1 MVNYYAEYIDSV
13 ITAVDTKNIECE
25 VSQSVSI
32 DELEEPE
39 LKQIIDEIDALEKLE
54 ELTDIQYIDK
64 EQILNNEI
72 IVKDSVEFIDS
83 MYDFDNIEYLDNEED
98 EIIEE
103 IIVPKQFDVDLSQY
117 EEQIQGIMQ
126 FNEALEEKA
135 NEYAEEYIEINQNQD
150 KEVNEETNIEE
161 MSSEADFFNTDTHI
175 EEMSSEADFFNTDT
189 HIEESSS
196 EEDFFNTD
204 THIEESSSE
213 EDFFNIETDTL
224 DEVIDF
230 KPRIKQDT
238 EMNLNEELDLF
249 SEENADENSD
259 YAQEKDPFDFEETA
273 FSVEENK
280 LEELEQNKVDE
291 FKDVLSDAVKE
302 TFGITEETNTKPIK
316 FDSPNVS
323 KFDEYVYNAIINF
336 HNKLF
341 RIPKSF
347 KNIFAVA

>member
-13 ITAVDTKNIECE
+13 ITAVDTKNIDCE

-135 NEYAEEYIEINQNQD
+135 NEYEEEYTEINQNQENEVND
-150 KEVNEETNIEE
+150 KENIETNEETDIEE
-161 MSSEADFFNTDTHI
+161 MG
-175 EEMSSEADFFNTDT
+175 
-189 HIEESSS
+189 S
-196 EEDFFNTD
+196 EEDSLFNTD

-213 EDFFNIETDTL
+213 EDFFNIETDNL

-249 SEENADENSD
+249 SEENTDENSD

-273 FSVEENK
+273 FSVEENQI
-280 LEELEQNKVDE
+280 EELEQSKVDE
-291 FKDVLSDAVKE
+291 FKDILTDAVKE
-302 TFGITEETNTKPIK
+302 TLGITEETYTKSIK

-323 KFDEYVYNAIINF
+323 KFDEYVYNTIINF

>member
-13 ITAVDTKNIECE
+13 ITAVDTKNIDCE

-135 NEYAEEYIEINQNQD
+135 NEYEEEYTEINQNQENEVND
-150 KEVNEETNIEE
+150 KENIETNEETDIEE
-161 MSSEADFFNTDTHI
+161 MG
-175 EEMSSEADFFNTDT
+175 
-189 HIEESSS
+189 S
-196 EEDFFNTD
+196 EEDSLFNTD

-213 EDFFNIETDTL
+213 EDFFNIETDNL

-249 SEENADENSD
+249 SEENTDENSD

-280 LEELEQNKVDE
+280 LEELEQSKVDE

>member
-25 VSQSVSI
+25 VSQTLNI

-39 LKQIIDEIDALEKLE
+39 LSQIIDEIDALEKLE

-64 EQILNNEI
+64 EQILSNEI

-135 NEYAEEYIEINQNQD
+135 QEFEDEYTEISQNQNNELIE
-150 KEVNEETNIEE
+150 EVEEETFDANEEVEEETFDANETSGEKNIETNQE
-161 MSSEADFFNTDTHI
+161 EANFFNTD
-175 EEMSSEADFFNTDT
+175 
-189 HIEESSS
+189 S
-196 EEDFFNTD
+196 EE
-204 THIEESSSE
+204 I
-213 EDFFNIETDTL
+213 

-249 SEENADENSD
+249 SEESTDENSD
-259 YAQEKDPFDFEETA
+259 YTQEKDPFDFEETA
-273 FSVEENK
+273 FSVEEN
-280 LEELEQNKVDE
+280 EIEALEQSKVDE
-291 FKDVLSDAVKE
+291 FKDILTDAVKE
-302 TFGITEETNTKPIK
+302 TLGITEETYTKPIK

-323 KFDEYVYNAIINF
+323 KFDEYVYNTIINF

>member
-1 MVNYYAEYIDSV
+1 MINYYAEYIDSV

-25 VSQSVSI
+25 VSQALNI

-39 LKQIIDEIDALEKLE
+39 LKQIINEIDALEKLE

-64 EQILNNEI
+64 EQVLNNDI

-83 MYDFDNIEYLDNEED
+83 MYDFDNIEYLDTEED

-103 IIVPKQFDVDLSQY
+103 IIIPKQFDVDLSMY
-117 EEQIQGIMQ
+117 EEQIDDIRQ

-135 NEYAEEYIEINQNQD
+135 QEFEEEYSETIQNKENGFSREVEDNKLLEDEEI
-150 KEVNEETNIEE
+150 KEETEIEE
-161 MSSEADFFNTDTHI
+161 DNFFNT
-175 EEMSSEADFFNTDT
+175 
-189 HIEESSS
+189 
-196 EEDFFNTD
+196 
-204 THIEESSSE
+204 
-213 EDFFNIETDTL
+213 ETDDL

-230 KPRIKQDT
+230 KPRIKEDS
-238 EMNLNEELDLF
+238 EINLDEEIDLF
-249 SEENADENSD
+249 SEENTDENL
-259 YAQEKDPFDFEETA
+259 YYTQEKDPFDFEETA

-280 LEELEQNKVDE
+280 IEELEQSKVDG
-291 FKDVLSDAVKE
+291 FKEILTDAVKE
-302 TFGITEETNTKPIK
+302 TLGITEETNTKPIK

>member
-13 ITAVDTKNIECE
+13 ITAVNTQNIECE
-25 VSQSVSI
+25 VAQTLNT

-39 LKQIIDEIDALEKLE
+39 LKQIIKEIDALETLE

-83 MYDFDNIEYLDNEED
+83 MYDFDNIDYLDNDEE

-103 IIVPKQFDVDLSQY
+103 IIVPKQFDVDLSIY
-117 EEQIQGIMQ
+117 EEQIHEIMQ
-126 FNEALEEKA
+126 FNETLEEKA
-135 NEYAEEYIEINQNQD
+135 QEFEEEHQKIEQEQEQEQEKETNNEADLLDEDLLDEDLIDENLLEE
-150 KEVNEETNIEE
+150 NEENTTNNSEEINIEE
-161 MSSEADFFNTDTHI
+161 ESFFNT
-175 EEMSSEADFFNTDT
+175 
-189 HIEESSS
+189 
-196 EEDFFNTD
+196 ED
-204 THIEESSSE
+204 I
-213 EDFFNIETDTL
+213 
-224 DEVIDF
+224 DEVIEF
-230 KPRIKQDT
+230 KPRIKPDT

-249 SEENADENSD
+249 SDENTDENSD
-259 YAQEKDPFDFEETA
+259 YTQEKDPFDFEETA

-280 LEELEQNKVDE
+280 IDELEQSHLEE
-291 FKDVLSDAVKE
+291 FKNTLTDAVKE
-302 TFGITEETNTKPIK
+302 TLGITEEPVSTPIK

-323 KFDEYVYNAIINF
+323 KFDEYVYNSIINF

-347 KNIFAVA
+347 KNIFSVA

>member
-135 NEYAEEYIEINQNQD
+135 NEYEEEYTEINQNQETD
-150 KEVNEETNIEE
+150 IEEISQNQDNEVNY
-161 MSSEADFFNTDTHI
+161 
-175 EEMSSEADFFNTDT
+175 
-189 HIEESSS
+189 EESIGTN
-196 EEDFFNTD
+196 EE
-204 THIEESSSE
+204 IEVEESSSE
-213 EDFFNIETDTL
+213 EDFFNIETDNL

-249 SEENADENSD
+249 SEENTDENSD
-259 YAQEKDPFDFEETA
+259 YTQEKDPFDFEETA

>member
-1 MVNYYAEYIDSV
+1 LGTMVNYYAEYIDSV

-175 EEMSSEADFFNTDT
+175 EE
-189 HIEESSS
+189 
-196 EEDFFNTD
+196 
-204 THIEESSSE
+204 SSSE

>member
-13 ITAVDTKNIECE
+13 ITAVNTQNIECE
-25 VSQSVSI
+25 VAQKLNI

-39 LKQIIDEIDALEKLE
+39 LKQIIKEIDALETLE

-64 EQILNNEI
+64 EQILSNEI

-83 MYDFDNIEYLDNEED
+83 MYDFDNIDYLDDDEE

-103 IIVPKQFDVDLSQY
+103 IIVPKQFDVDLSMY
-117 EEQIQGIMQ
+117 EEQIQGLMQ
-126 FNEALEEKA
+126 FNETLEEKA
-135 NEYAEEYIEINQNQD
+135 QEFEEEHQKIEQEQEKETSNEADLLDENLLDETLLDENKQNNINNSED
-150 KEVNEETNIEE
+150 TDIEE
-161 MSSEADFFNTDTHI
+161 HNLFNT
-175 EEMSSEADFFNTDT
+175 
-189 HIEESSS
+189 
-196 EEDFFNTD
+196 ED
-204 THIEESSSE
+204 I
-213 EDFFNIETDTL
+213 
-224 DEVIDF
+224 DEVIEF
-230 KPRIKQDT
+230 KPRIKPDT

-249 SEENADENSD
+249 SDENTDENSD
-259 YAQEKDPFDFEETA
+259 YTQEQNSLDFEETA

-280 LEELEQNKVDE
+280 IDELEQSKVEE
-291 FKDVLSDAVKE
+291 FKDILTDAVKE
-302 TFGITEETNTKPIK
+302 TLGITEEPISKPIK

-323 KFDEYVYNAIINF
+323 KFDEYVYNTIINF